1 MTLSEP
7 YDKQRLKPTISWEL
21 PLGKP
26 EQSLFASPS
35 LGWDFCHLQPS
46 VLSDLPTQGY
56 KFMERTEGLAVVE
69 QQQPLADQVS
79 APSHWQGQEGCSQ
92 GLTPQ
97 WPGLLSRDPP
107 LGPFPP
113 GGRAM
118 WAAPSSCVLVQWTPA
133 PKVTQEHLYSL
144 PQALFGLLYAVG
156 VQVTKVDSPEGLGR
170 GNGNPRMVSCR

>member
-1 MTLSEP
+1 
-7 YDKQRLKPTISWEL
+7 
-21 PLGKP
+21 
-26 EQSLFASPS
+26 
-35 LGWDFCHLQPS
+35 
-46 VLSDLPTQGY
+46 
-56 KFMERTEGLAVVE
+56 MEHTEGFAVVE

-107 LGPFPP
+107 LGPIPP

-133 PKVTQEHLYSL
+133 PKITQEHLFSL
-144 PQALFGLLYAVG
+144 PQALFGLFIICCGCAGDKGGFPGRFGQRKQEPQDGFLSVGRRQELALWMSVHGELGAV
-156 VQVTKVDSPEGLGR
+156 EGAEDDLAYLPWHVVKRRGGGR
-170 GNGNPRMVSCR
+170 W